1 MEPLVASHSSYPG
14 TSFPLTRPVFP
25 VAMTFLN
32 PLVLFGLV
40 AAAIPLIIHLFNF
53 RRPRRIDFSSLVF
66 LRELQ
71 KTTMQ
76 RVRIKQ
82 WLLLILRTL
91 AIATLV
97 LAFARPTLEGPWAG
111 ALGGEAR
118 TATVVV
124 LDNSASMQ
132 ARDDGGVR
140 YEQAAGMAAELAD
153 LLKTGDQMAIVTTA
167 GAIEREERWLKTR
180 SAVREAV
187 ADEILSFE
195 AADLSTALERAG
207 ELVASAPLV
216 NREIFVFSDFQ
227 ATNVVELVSNEPPV
241 DGVAV
246 RLIPVGTGSLSNGA
260 VEGVNIVSR
269 IIDRN
274 QPLRIQATVAAY
286 GDGGATSN
294 IVSVFLDGE
303 RLAQSSVGLEATGRT
318 IVELTVSPKST
329 GWLSGEVRIEDDDFS
344 LDDRRFFT
352 IHVPERRRV
361 LLVAAPSF
369 DASHLL
375 LALGTR
381 LSAGRVQFDLETIS
395 ANRLSSVRLTEI
407 DVVIIAGAGNF
418 STGEIASLRQFVLG
432 GGGLLLFP
440 PASGDLTALN
450 TLLAEMGGGSVEGG
464 IVESG
469 SSGAVL
475 LQQIDAEHP
484 LFEGVFDD
492 SSPDRSGLERTEVF
506 RFARYRPANATELTV
521 MRLSAG
527 DPFLQEL
534 RPGGT
539 GRVLFMSSLPEPS
552 WSELPVRG
560 LFVPLLYRSMQYLT
574 SGESVAGDEITI
586 GRSVDVRVPSETGS
600 EALVVRGGDA
610 EFMPRQRRVIG
621 GSLLTIGPE
630 VTRPGILDV
639 FAGEGVLRRLP
650 ANVDPVE
657 FDLRLTPPDELVESV
672 KALFSDVSVL
682 NPERN
687 NPGALVS
694 AVGTMRTGVE
704 LWNVFLMVAL
714 AILLLEMLV
723 ARHWRPEAA
732 SS

>member
-1 MEPLVASHSSYPG
+1 
-14 TSFPLTRPVFP
+14 
-25 VAMTFLN
+25 MTFLN

-53 RRPRRIDFSSLVF
+53 RRPRRVDFSSLVF

-91 AIATLV
+91 AIAALV

-124 LDNSASMQ
+124 LDNSASMH
-132 ARDDGGVR
+132 ARDDGGVWFD
-140 YEQAAGMAAELAD
+140 QAAAMVAELSD
-153 LLKTGDQMAIVTTA
+153 LLKTGDQMAILTTT
-167 GAIEREERWLKTR
+167 GAVEREARWLKTR
-180 SAVREAV
+180 MSVREAV
-187 ADEILSFE
+187 ADEVLSFE
-195 AADLSTALERAG
+195 AADLSTALTRAG
-207 ELVASAPLV
+207 EIAEAAPLV

-227 ATNVVELVSNEPPV
+227 STNVAEIVSEGTPV
-241 DGVAV
+241 GGLPV
-246 RLIPVGTGSLSNGA
+246 RLVPIGTSSPSNGA
-260 VEGVNIVSR
+260 VESVSIVSR
-269 IIDRN
+269 IIDVN
-274 QPLRIQATVAAY
+274 QPLRLQATIAAF
-286 GDGGATSN
+286 GNGGATSN
-294 IVSVFLDGE
+294 IVSVFLEGE
-303 RLAQSSVGLEATGRT
+303 RLAQSTVDLQDGSRAT
-318 IVELTVSPKST
+318 VDLTVTPKST
-329 GWLSGEVRIEDDDFS
+329 GWLSGEVRIEDDDFA

-352 IHVPERRRV
+352 LHVPARRRV

-369 DASHLL
+369 DASHMR
-375 LALGTR
+375 LALGSR
-381 LSAGRVQFDLETIS
+381 LSPGRVQFDLETIP
-395 ANRLSSVRLTEI
+395 ANRLSSVRLTDI
-407 DVVIIAGAGNF
+407 DVVIIAGAGSF
-418 STGEIASLRQFVLG
+418 SSGEIASLREFVLG
-432 GGGLLLFP
+432 GGGLLVFP
-440 PASGDLTALN
+440 PASGGLANLN
-450 TLLAEMGGGSVEGG
+450 ALLAEMGGGSVDDG
-464 IVESG
+464 IIESG

-475 LQQIDAEHP
+475 VQQIDAEHP
-484 LFEGVFDD
+484 LFEGVFD
-492 SSPDRSGLERTEVF
+492 SASPERTALERTEVF
-506 RFARYRPANATELTV
+506 RFARYRPSNASELTV

-574 SGESVAGDEITI
+574 SGESVAGEDVTI
-586 GRSVDVRVPSETGS
+586 GTSVDVRVPVETGS
-600 EALVVRGGDA
+600 APLVVRGGDA

-621 GSLLTIGPE
+621 GSLLTIGTE
-630 VTRPGILDV
+630 VVRPGILDV
-639 FAGEGVLRRLP
+639 NAEEDVARRLS

-657 FDLRLTPPDELVESV
+657 FDLLLTPPDELVERV
-672 KALFSDVSVL
+672 KTLFSDVSVL
-682 NPERN
+682 TIDRN
-687 NPGALVS
+687 NPAALVS

-714 AILLLEMLV
+714 AILLIEMLV
-723 ARHWRPEAA
+723 ARHWRPEAV